1 MAVTIYYEND
11 CDMSLLKGKKICV
24 LGYGSQGRAHS
35 NNLHDSGLDVTVA
48 LREGSKTFDKVKE
61 DGLKAAPITQAVAE
75 ADLIMFLL
83 PDQVQAAVYAADV
96 APNMKKGAA
105 IMFAH
110 GFNIHYGQIVPP
122 EGTDVL
128 MVAPKGPGKLVRDL
142 YERGQGVPCLIAI
155 EKDETGNAKAMG
167 LAYAAGIGGARAGVI
182 ETTFKEETETDL
194 FGEQAVLCGG
204 LTALMKCG
212 FETLVDAGYAPEM
225 AYFECINEMKLIVD
239 LIYEGGLTNMRRF
252 ISDTA
257 KYGDITRGPRVVD
270 EYTREAMEEI
280 LYEIQSGE
288 FAREWILENVA
299 NRPMFNALLKAD
311 EESELEEV
319 GAKLRS
325 MMNWL

>member
-1 MAVTIYYEND
+1 MAVTVYYEND

-83 PDQVQAAVYAADV
+83 PDQVQAEVYAADV

-110 GFNIHYGQIVPP
+110 GFNIHYGQIIAP

-155 EKDETGNAKAMG
+155 EKDETGNAKAVG

-257 KYGDITRGPRVVD
+257 KFGDITRGPRVVD

-299 NRPMFNALLKAD
+299 NRPVFNALLKAD

-325 MMNWL
+325 MMKWL

>member
-48 LREGSKTFDKVKE
+48 LREGSKTFDKVKQ
-61 DGLKAAPITQAVAE
+61 DGLKAAPIKQAVAE

-110 GFNIHYGQIVPP
+110 GFNIHYGQIIAP

-182 ETTFKEETETDL
+182 ETSFKEETETDL